1 MSSLFLATCERG
13 PTGPTVPT
21 QLAFNVEPTTTTA
34 GHQITPAVQV
44 TALDAGGRPVP
55 GFTQNVTLTLT
66 AGTGTSGAT
75 LTGTTTVAAANG
87 VATFYTLSLD
97 KSSTG
102 YTLTATAS
110 GLSAATSAPFEIKP
124 GPATHLVFTVQ
135 PGNAT
140 AGATLAPAVE
150 VSAQDASGNTVPSF
164 TGQVTVALGGTNPSG
179 GTLAGTKAA
188 AAVSG
193 VASFATLSIDKSG
206 SYWLTATAA
215 APGGALSGGTSND
228 FTIAPGPATQLSFT
242 VQPGTTTAGHQ
253 IAPAVQLSALDA
265 LGNVVPSFTGDV
277 TVALGATNPSGGTLA
292 GTTTVT
298 AADGMAT
305 FYSLSVD
312 KSGTGYTLSAT
323 ASSLSAATS
332 APFDVTPG
340 AATHLVFTVP
350 PANTTAGATLTPAV
364 QVAAQDAAGNT
375 VPSFTGTVTV
385 ALGGTNPAGG
395 TLAGTTTLAAVN
407 GVASFATLSVDK
419 SGDYWLTA
427 RATGLSAG
435 TSSDFSVSPGPATH
449 LAFAVQ
455 PGTTTAG
462 HQIAPAV
469 KVAAQD
475 ALGNAV
481 PTFTGP
487 LTVALGSNPSGG
499 TLSGSTTVSA
509 VSGVATFGDLSINT
523 SGTGYTLTA
532 TATGLTGAT
541 STPFGITPGPATHL
555 VFSVQPANA
564 TAGATLTPAV
574 QVSAQDAAGNTVP
587 SFSGSVTV
595 ALGGTNPAGGTLA
608 GTTTVPT
615 VNGVAS
621 FATLSIDKSG
631 SYWLTATATGLSG
644 GTSSDFNI
652 AAGAATQLAFTVQP
666 SNAVAGRTIS
676 PAVQVSARDAQGN
689 LVTGFAGSVT
699 VALGTN
705 PSSGT
710 LAGTTTVPAV
720 SGVATFGTLSVDK
733 VGTGYTLTAA
743 TTGLTGTTSNS
754 FNITVGAASQ
764 FVFTAQPTNTTAGAA
779 ITPAV
784 RVMALDAQG
793 NPATGF
799 AGNVT
804 VALGSNP
811 SGGTLSGT
819 TTVAAVS
826 GVATFASLSIAKV
839 GTGYTLT
846 AAAAGLTT
854 ATSAAFNVTPG
865 IAARLV
871 FTVQPSNTAAGAAI
885 TPAVQV
891 TAQDAQGNVATGFP
905 GTVTVVLGANPG
917 GATLSGHTTVAASAG
932 VATLGDL
939 SLDRAGTGYTL
950 TATAPAG
957 GPSGATSTAFNIT
970 VGTASQLVFTVQPS
984 NAVAAR
990 TISPAVQVAARDAQ
1004 GNLVT
1009 GFTGS
1014 VTVALGTNPSGGT
1027 LAGTTT

>member
-1 MSSLFLATCERG
+1 MRSPSSAFDARLLRGAALLVSSLFLATCERG
-13 PTGPTVPT
+13 PTAPAVPT

-97 KSSTG
+97 KSSTD

-206 SYWLTATAA
+206 SYWLAATAA

-228 FTIAPGPATQLSFT
+228 FTIAPGPATRLSFT
-242 VQPGTTTAGHQ
+242 VQPGTTSAGHQ

-277 TVALGATNPSGGTLA
+277 TVALG
-292 GTTTVT
+292 
-298 AADGMAT
+298 
-305 FYSLSVD
+305 
-312 KSGTGYTLSAT
+312 
-323 ASSLSAATS
+323 
-332 APFDVTPG
+332 
-340 AATHLVFTVP
+340 
-350 PANTTAGATLTPAV
+350 
-364 QVAAQDAAGNT
+364 
-375 VPSFTGTVTV
+375 
-385 ALGGTNPAGG
+385 GTNPAGG

-407 GVASFATLSVDK
+407 GVASFATLGVDK

-487 LTVALGSNPSGG
+487 VTVALGSNPSGG

-509 VSGVATFGDLSINT
+509 VSGVATLGDLSINI

-532 TATGLTGAT
+532 TATGLAGAT
-541 STPFGITPGPATHL
+541 STPFGITPGLATHL

-631 SYWLTATATGLSG
+631 SYWLTA
-644 GTSSDFNI
+644 
-652 AAGAATQLAFTVQP
+652 AA
-666 SNAVAGRTIS
+666 
-676 PAVQVSARDAQGN
+676 
-689 LVTGFAGSVT
+689 
-699 VALGTN
+699 
-705 PSSGT
+705 
-710 LAGTTTVPAV
+710 
-720 SGVATFGTLSVDK
+720 
-733 VGTGYTLTAA
+733 
-743 TTGLTGTTSNS
+743 TGLTGATSNS

-793 NPATGF
+793 NQATGF

-819 TTVAAVS
+819 TTVAAV
-826 GVATFASLSIAKV
+826 
-839 GTGYTLT
+839 
-846 AAAAGLTT
+846 
-854 ATSAAFNVTPG
+854 
-865 IAARLV
+865 
-871 FTVQPSNTAAGAAI
+871 
-885 TPAVQV
+885 
-891 TAQDAQGNVATGFP
+891 
-905 GTVTVVLGANPG
+905 
-917 GATLSGHTTVAASAG
+917 
-932 VATLGDL
+932 
-939 SLDRAGTGYTL
+939 
-950 TATAPAG
+950 
-957 GPSGATSTAFNIT
+957 
-970 VGTASQLVFTVQPS
+970 
-984 NAVAAR
+984 
-990 TISPAVQVAARDAQ
+990 
-1004 GNLVT
+1004 
-1009 GFTGS
+1009 
-1014 VTVALGTNPSGGT
+1014 
-1027 LAGTTT
+1027 